1 MPFTKLEKRLAR
13 GDPGINR
20 VDKSCKKHDIA
31 YSKNKETKKRHIAD
45 EEFLN
50 DLDAIENP
58 TNGFYPLGERQ
69 ARVLIKP
76 IIKAKKTF
84 GMGYKMKCIK
94 CKKETNFKNIEENT
108 SKNNRRYI
116 VGLSQKEII
125 DFLQS
130 QDVYTKFK
138 PVIRNFR
145 RQTYASHIDDQW
157 QADLIDMQR
166 YSSYNDNTN
175 YMVTIIDIFSK
186 FAWAIPIKRKTGKE
200 VSEAFRK
207 VFKQRKPEKIQT
219 DKGTKFINKDT
230 QRLFRDN
237 NIHWFTT
244 ENVETKAAIVERF
257 NKTLKEKM
265 WKYFEKN
272 DTKKWI
278 NVLPK
283 LIENYNNSKH
293 RSIKMTPIEGK
304 KSKMQNQPPESQ
316 FQQLFSNSRIRIL
329 VILIWPQPGL
339 V

>member
-20 VDKSCKKHDIA
+20 VDK
-31 YSKNKETKKRHIAD
+31 
-45 EEFLN
+45 
-50 DLDAIENP
+50 DAIENP
-58 TNGFYPLGERQ
+58 TNDFYPLGERQ

-116 VGLSQKEII
+116 VETGYCGINELKRKTGLSQKEII

-145 RQTYASHIDDQW
+145 RRQTYASHIDDQW

-166 YSSYNDNTN
+166 YSSYNNTN

-244 ENVETKAAIVERF
+244 ENIETKAVIVERF

-265 WKYFEKN
+265 WKYFEKKN
-272 DTKKWI
+272 DTKK
-278 NVLPK
+278 
-283 LIENYNNSKH
+283 
-293 RSIKMTPIEGK
+293 
-304 KSKMQNQPPESQ
+304 
-316 FQQLFSNSRIRIL
+316 
-329 VILIWPQPGL
+329 
-339 V
+339 